1 MKDLED
7 VFLVYQVYFLLFST
21 VWSIF
26 LTLKFLITSFYQCIK
41 IFLMTLLLNVQCCI
55 VDELKK
61 IVGEGL
67 NSRVYNHTKYPGYPG
82 SLISTYSK
90 SHTER
95 NPFKILSRTENE
107 GIQAK
112 TLLHTQ
118 LDNSLTMKLFHFRY
132 FFF

>member
-7 VFLVYQVYFLLFST
+7 VFLDYQVYFLLFNT
-21 VWSIF
+21 VWSNF
-26 LTLKFLITSFYQCIK
+26 FKLKFLITFFYLSIK
-41 IFLMTLLLNVQCCI
+41 IFLMTLLNVQGCI

-82 SLISTYSK
+82 SLISSYSK